1 VETNVAAASA
11 WFQFL
16 CLFELHLL
24 GKNSKTEKTF
34 SVGEKWLSQPLSVQL
49 LRLRNCQ
56 NGEKHGSNFWQKVR

>member
-24 GKNSKTEKTF
+24 GKNSKTEDILHRGEVALPTF
-34 SVGEKWLSQPLSVQL
+34 VSPASKVEELSQWRKAWIKFLTKS
-49 LRLRNCQ
+49 
-56 NGEKHGSNFWQKVR
+56 